1 MKEREFCFYV
11 NVMIILLEAWI
22 GYLVVEYEIGGGFW
36 FMMFLLLFLHSP
48 DNKDEDDDEEKSKK
62 EK

>member
-11 NVMIILLEAWI
+11 NAMIILLEAWI
-22 GYLVVEYEIGGGFW
+22 GYLVVEYEISGGFW
-36 FMMFLLLFLHSP
+36 FMMFLLLFLQSP
-48 DNKDEDDDEEKSKK
+48 DILSEENDEEKSKK